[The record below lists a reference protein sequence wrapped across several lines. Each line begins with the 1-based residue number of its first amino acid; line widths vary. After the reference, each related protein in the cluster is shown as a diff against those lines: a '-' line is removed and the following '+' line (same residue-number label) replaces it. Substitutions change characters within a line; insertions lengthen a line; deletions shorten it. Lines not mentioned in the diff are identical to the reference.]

1 MSTPGLPS
9 SSSSTII
16 LDSPTALERSRAWT
30 YSQPEW
36 GNSLTVPEYLNR
48 EEYLLTIPLARDGG
62 ITNWILTDSA
72 AAVDP
77 ITAERPVLASCETL
91 RKRALV
97 RGKDGVIRDV
107 WAHGVASVFTY
118 SGFRRR
124 GYASKMM
131 ELLRARM
138 QATQRESGEPAFS
151 VLFSDVG
158 KEFYAKHGWMPL
170 ENTQVEYRVK
180 RNPVEFD
187 ASTIKLLGDED
198 LLALAERDEELIR
211 KEMAL
216 PNSSDASK
224 TRVAV
229 LPDIQTLQW
238 HLYRQAFICNA
249 AYGRKPTVHGALYAS
264 PTTGSRVWGLF
275 ERNHYGGPNKP
286 EKNVLSFLRFVVED
300 SNISDQELS
309 EAVVG
314 IFRAAEREARDWE
327 CSKVEIWNPLGR
339 VRKIVENAA
348 EFESIFVVRDAK
360 SLASLNWFGQGA
372 AEDLDWVVNERFE
385 RC

>member
-1 MSTPGLPS
+1 MSTSDLPS
-9 SSSSTII
+9 STSPTII
-16 LDSPTALERSRAWT
+16 LTNPNPPERIRTWT

-48 EEYLLTIPLARDGG
+48 EEYLLTIPLARNGG

-77 ITAERPVLASCETL
+77 DTAERPVLASCETL

-97 RGKDGVIRDV
+97 RGKDGVVRDV
-107 WAHGVASVFTY
+107 WAHGIASVFTY
-118 SGFRRR
+118 SEFRGR
-124 GYASKMM
+124 GYASKMI
-131 ELLRARM
+131 ELLRGYMA
-138 QATQRESGEPAFS
+138 ATQQESGEPAFS
-151 VLFSDVG
+151 ILFSDIG

-170 ENTQVEYRVK
+170 ENTQIEYRVK
-180 RNPVEFD
+180 ESPVEFD
-187 ASTIKLLGDED
+187 ASIIKLLGDED
-198 LLALAERDEELIR
+198 LAALTERDEELIR
-211 KEMAL
+211 REMAL

-229 LPDIQTLQW
+229 LPDIDTLQW
-238 HLYRQAFICNA
+238 HFYRQAFICNT
-249 AYGRKPTVHGALYAS
+249 AYGRKPTVHGALYTS
-264 PTTGSRVWGLF
+264 PSTGSRVWGLF

-300 SNISDQELS
+300 GNIIDKELS

-314 IFRAAEREARDWE
+314 IFRAAEKEAKDWE
-327 CSKVEIWNPLGR
+327 CSKVEIWNPLVR
-339 VRKIVENAA
+339 VRKIVENAT

-360 SLASLNWFGQGA
+360 NLASLNWFGEGN

-385 RC
+385 WC